1 MNALKPKI
9 QGDKY
14 QYRLDNN
21 DYPTW
26 IPLYKNI
33 GLDPSSFTFRTTITM
48 NGNNDRSGIV
58 FCFGGNENIPFRSN
72 SGSNLNRLMLSISP
86 GKCTLL
92 REQKS
97 GILVLGEAAIPAP
110 ILTEGVDIQ
119 LTASRQGG
127 NKQVYELLIGDLPPR
142 LITDPS
148 PPEQPLQGD
157 AFGLQMEGHV
167 SLTISKL
174 TLSSITLSAKSV
186 AKNGNA
192 ETDLVLTKEEDAIPG
207 SVSGY
212 DSKTGTLTL
221 STDKDYPGIP
231 RDLPSRPS
239 TWIPSFCG
247 TEQER
252 RLPPPSPPQPPD
264 EGRFPPARRYSE
276 HGFPEYH
283 PAASATRTDFPAAE
297 KHHPRGIP
305 ESRPAIPFHSLI
317 DPAMKQAMTLS
328 CAPAPCRPPS
338 FCPMLVRKGS
348 LRLNPGKNCR
358 AAWIR

>member
-1 MNALKPKI
+1 MNALKPKV

-14 QYRLDNN
+14 QYRLGNN

-48 NGNNDRSGIV
+48 DGNNDRSGIV

-174 TLSSITLSAKSV
+174 ALSSITLSAKSV

-231 RDLPSRPS
+231 RDLS
-239 TWIPSFCG
+239 IPAKYLDTVFLRNRTG
-247 TEQER
+247 KTT
-252 RLPPPSPPQPPD
+252 PAPQP
-264 EGRFPPARRYSE
+264 AT
-276 HGFPEYH
+276 
-283 PAASATRTDFPAAE
+283 ASR
-297 KHHPRGIP
+297 
-305 ESRPAIPFHSLI
+305 
-317 DPAMKQAMTLS
+317 
-328 CAPAPCRPPS
+328 
-338 FCPMLVRKGS
+338 
-348 LRLNPGKNCR
+348 
-358 AAWIR
+358 